1 MTRIKKKTKII
12 LFSIIAII
20 VIGLAVLPTL
30 VKNYAINNSKTLLG
44 RKIDI
49 GSLKYN
55 YFTSTVRVYDFKMFE
70 QNDTDD
76 FIVLDTFLLNLNPLK
91 LIKDKVEIDQVYFSH
106 LTVNTTMKD
115 STFNFD
121 DLVAFHN
128 STDTIQ
134 KEDSPPLKFSISDIA
149 LKHANFFFNDQNVNK
164 ETHVEDFN
172 FEIPYIGWDQEEK
185 SNADL
190 KFNLKNG
197 GYFKSS
203 LNVDPSS
210 GEFDAHFTIRELQLK
225 PFYEYVAEHAEIN
238 SLSGSVN
245 SEILITG
252 NTNEASKA
260 IVSGKIDVNN
270 FEMTDKANKKFLGA
284 KHIESKIKAI
294 DYYNSSYTFDTFKI
308 NNSYT
313 FFQLDSTSNNFFK
326 IFKLD
331 SPETT
336 ETAVKDTLASNEKAL
351 YYAVNQLVVENS
363 VLDYTD
369 NLTGEPFNYHLS
381 DIEINSK
388 AITSTS
394 EWIDIYST
402 MLLNN
407 RGTLKANLGLNPN
420 DYYNSTLDISIENFL
435 LPDLNIY
442 TNYYMGHSILQGD
455 MFYTSKSKIVDGQIE
470 SENKLLV
477 KNASLENTKGGLYN
491 LPLKFAF
498 FLLTD
503 KHGDIHLDVP
513 VRGNLNDPD
522 INIGKIVW
530 QTFKNVIGKTV
541 AAPVNFLVGLVGG
554 DPKDLEEID
563 FSYTDSIPSE
573 KNYKQLDK
581 LLELEQKK
589 PELKIDLTYFVDNKL
604 QGEALAK
611 AKLGQAFFQET
622 REDYEKQDKD
632 FEAFVL
638 AKAETDSLSLD
649 DAINKLVQQPEK
661 DSLVVAYKNSLIQST
676 ETYIKEQAAFSKT
689 EIKEAKKEDPE
700 NTGTFPKFKISY
712 GMTAED

>member
-1 MTRIKKKTKII
+1 MISINKKTKII

-20 VIGLAVLPTL
+20 IIALAILPT
-30 VKNYAINNSKTLLG
+30 VIKNYAINNSKTLIG
-44 RKIDI
+44 RQINI
-49 GSLKYN
+49 GNLKYN
-55 YFTSTVRVYDFKMFE
+55 YFTSTVKVYDFKMFE
-70 QNDTDD
+70 QNDKDH

-91 LIKDKVEIDQVYFSH
+91 LINDKVEIEQLYFSH
-106 LTVNTTMKD
+106 LTVNTVMKD

-121 DLVAFHN
+121 DLVAFHA
-128 STDTIQ
+128 SSDTI
-134 KEDSPPLKFSISDIA
+134 KEEETPPLKFSISQIE
-149 LKHANFFFNDQNVNK
+149 LMHANFFFNDKNVNK
-164 ETHVEDFN
+164 ETHIEDFD
-172 FEIPYIGWDQEEK
+172 FQIPYIGWDQEEK

-203 LNVDPSS
+203 INIHPAN
-210 GEFDAHFTIRELQLK
+210 GEFDAQFTISELQLK

-238 SLSGSVN
+238 SLTGSVN
-245 SEILITG
+245 SQILITG

-260 IVSGKIDVNN
+260 IISGKIDVND

-284 KHIESKIKAI
+284 KHIESQIKAI
-294 DYYNSSYTFDTFKI
+294 DNYNSSYTFETFKI
-308 NNSYT
+308 DNSYT
-313 FFQLDSTSNNFFK
+313 FFQLDSTSNNFFR

-331 SPETT
+331 NPETT
-336 ETAVKDTLASNEKAL
+336 EETVKDSVASTEKEL
-351 YYAVNQLVVENS
+351 YYAVNHLIVENS

-381 DIEINSK
+381 AIEINSK
-388 AITSTS
+388 DITSTAN
-394 EWIDIYST
+394 WIDIYST

-407 RGTLKANLGLNPN
+407 RGTLKANLGINPN
-420 DYYNSTLDISIENFL
+420 DYYNSTLDISVENFL

-503 KHGDIHLDVP
+503 KNGDIHLDVP
-513 VRGNLNDPD
+513 VKGNLNDPE
-522 INIGKIVW
+522 INIRKIVW

-554 DPKDLEEID
+554 DPKDLEEIN
-563 FSYTDSIPSE
+563 FTYTDSIPSE

-581 LLELEQKK
+581 LIELEQKK
-589 PELKIDLTYFVDNKL
+589 PELKIDLTYFVDTNL

-611 AKLGQAFFQET
+611 AKLGKAFYQET
-622 REDYEKQDKD
+622 QKDYEKQDKE
-632 FEAFVL
+632 FEEFVYT
-638 AKAETDSLSLD
+638 KAATDSLSLN
-649 DAINKLVQQPEK
+649 DAINKLVSKTEK
-661 DSLVVAYKNSLIQST
+661 DSLVTAYKNSLLIST
-676 ETYIKEQAAFSKT
+676 ETYIKEQATFSKI
-689 EIKEAKKEDPE
+689 EIKEAKPEDPE
-700 NTGTFPKFKISY
+700 NTGAYPKFKISY
-712 GMTAED
+712 GMTDEE